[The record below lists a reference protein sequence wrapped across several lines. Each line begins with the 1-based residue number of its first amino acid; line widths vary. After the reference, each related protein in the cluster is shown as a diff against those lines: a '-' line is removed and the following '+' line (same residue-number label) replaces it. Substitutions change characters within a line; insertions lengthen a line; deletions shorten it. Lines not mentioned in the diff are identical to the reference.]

1 MTASATGLVGDAVSI
16 SVSPQTNIT
25 APGAVTVGSRLM
37 VGTGASGTTQH
48 GGVTVTI
55 TSSDPNTL
63 LLSRNSSLVGEASIT
78 VPMVDGNSFVPYV
91 VHGVENTTGSATV
104 TLSAPGFTGDSHLV
118 TVTAIGVEIHELD
131 PTMSVIGGEDN
142 NLYVQVAPERTGRA
156 GLGPAGPAG
165 SPLVV
170 TLTNSDS
177 VVGQLGSDEPALTAQ
192 TVTKP
197 IQPGI
202 YFSVA
207 NGVGTAW
214 GLAFEPLAGG
224 NTTVTATGPP
234 GVLTMTTTGVRQVV
248 VSGSGSITPP
258 ATVVVGSRLMTST
271 AVSLSAGTM
280 AG

>member
-1 MTASATGLVGDAVSI
+1 MA
-16 SVSPQTNIT
+16 
-25 APGAVTVGSRLM
+25 
-37 VGTGASGTTQH
+37 
-48 GGVTVTI
+48 
-55 TSSDPNTL
+55 
-63 LLSRNSSLVGEASIT
+63 
-78 VPMVDGNSFVPYV
+78 DGNSFVPYV

-104 TLSAPGFTGDSHLV
+104 TLSAPGFTGDSHLA

-142 NLYVQVAPERTGRA
+142 NLYVQVGIPNAQGTALASVQQVR
-156 GLGPAGPAG
+156 AG

-170 TLTNSDS
+170 TLTNSNS
-177 VVGQLGSDEPALTAQ
+177 VVGQLRSDEPALTAQ

-214 GLAFEPLAGG
+214 GLAFQPLAGG

-271 AVSLSAGTM
+271 AVSLSAANHGGVTATVTSSNPAIALVSAAGQTVGTTSANVVVPNGQTFVPYFVHGADNVTGTATLYDLR
-280 AG
+280 AGFR